1 MCGEPTG
8 PQCTGGAGRGGRRRY
23 TCAVKTYTVQV
34 GDVTRDLPLMEVP
47 GGLRVALFNM
57 LGDTEVTEA
66 AGKALAAKL
75 PSDVEVLVTPEVKAV
90 SLAHVIS
97 RESGKPYIVI
107 RKTQKPYMHDPVA
120 REVVSITTGKP
131 QLLVLDGFDVDK
143 LRGKRVAIVDDVVS
157 SGGTLH
163 SITEILNEVGAEVAA
178 VVAVFTEGQERP
190 EVTALGHLPL
200 FTEERVEG

>member
-1 MCGEPTG
+1 M
-8 PQCTGGAGRGGRRRY
+8 GGVSRE
-23 TCAVKTYTVQV
+23 
-34 GDVTRDLPLMEVP
+34 LPIVEVAP
-47 GGLRVALFNM
+47 GVSVALFNM

-66 AGKALAAKL
+66 AGRALAAKL
-75 PSDVEVLVTPEVKAV
+75 PKDVEVLVTPEVKAL

-97 RESGKPYIVI
+97 RESGLPYIVI
-107 RKTQKPYMHDPVA
+107 RKTEKPYMVRPVA

-143 LRGKRVAIVDDVVS
+143 IQGRKVAIVDDVVS

-163 SITEILNEVGAEVAA
+163 SLSEIISQVGGEVAA

-190 EVTALGHLPL
+190 EVISLGHLPL
-200 FTEERVEG
+200 FK

>member
-1 MCGEPTG
+1 M
-8 PQCTGGAGRGGRRRY
+8 
-23 TCAVKTYTVQV
+23 KTYTVQV
-34 GDVTRDLPLMEVP
+34 GDVTRELPLMEVP
-47 GGLRVALFNM
+47 GGARVALFNM

-66 AGKALAAKL
+66 AGKA
-75 PSDVEVLVTPEVKAV
+75 
-90 SLAHVIS
+90 LAHVIS

-107 RKTQKPYMHDPVA
+107 RKTQKPYMHNPIA

-131 QLLVLDGFDVDK
+131 QLLVLDGFDVEK

-163 SITEILNEVGAEVAA
+163 SITEILDEVGAQVAA

-190 EVTALGHLPL
+190 EVTSLGHLPL
-200 FTEERVEG
+200 FMEGDK

>member
-1 MCGEPTG
+1 M
-8 PQCTGGAGRGGRRRY
+8 GGVGRE
-23 TCAVKTYTVQV
+23 
-34 GDVTRDLPLMEVP
+34 LPIVEVAP
-47 GGLRVALFNM
+47 GVSVALFNM

-66 AGKALAAKL
+66 AGRALAAKL
-75 PSDVEVLVTPEVKAV
+75 PKDVEVLVTPEVKAL

-97 RESGKPYIVI
+97 RESGLPYIVI
-107 RKTQKPYMHDPVA
+107 RKTEKPYMVRPVA

-143 LRGKRVAIVDDVVS
+143 IRGRKVAIVDDVVS

-163 SITEILNEVGAEVAA
+163 SLSEIISQVGGEVAA

-190 EVTALGHLPL
+190 DVISLGHLPL
-200 FTEERVEG
+200 FK

>member
-1 MCGEPTG
+1 MNTF
-8 PQCTGGAGRGGRRRY
+8 
-23 TCAVKTYTVQV
+23 KVQV
-34 GDVTRDLPLMEVP
+34 GAVTRDLPIVP
-47 GGLRVALFNM
+47 VAPGVSVALFNM
-57 LGDTEVTEA
+57 LGDTEVTEE
-66 AGKALAAKL
+66 AGRELARLL
-75 PSDVEVLVTPEVKAV
+75 PADIDVLVTPEVKAL

-107 RKTQKPYMHDPVA
+107 RKTQKPYMVDPVA

-131 QLLVLDGFDVDK
+131 QLLVLDGFDVQK
-143 LRGKRVAIVDDVVS
+143 IRGRKVAIVDDVVS

-163 SITEILNEVGAEVAA
+163 SIRQIIEEVGGEVAA

-200 FTEERVEG
+200 FEGEGSKD

>member
-1 MCGEPTG
+1 MQGQGNPNKQTFHVRTPAPCTLG
-8 PQCTGGAGRGGRRRY
+8 P
-23 TCAVKTYTVQV
+23 VKTHHVQV
-34 GDVTRDLPLMEVP
+34 GTVSRELPIVEVAP
-47 GGLRVALFNM
+47 GVSVALFNM

-66 AGKALAAKL
+66 AGKALAAL
-75 PSDVEVLVTPEVKAV
+75 IPADVDILVTPEVKAL

-107 RKTQKPYMHDPVA
+107 RKTQKPYMVDPVV

-131 QLLVLDGFDVDK
+131 QTLVLDGFDVDK
-143 LRGKRVAIVDDVVS
+143 IRGRKVAIVDDVVS

-163 SITEILNEVGAEVAA
+163 SISQIIQEVGGEVAA
-178 VVAVFTEGQERP
+178 VIAVFTEGQERP

-200 FTEERVEG
+200 FT

>member
-1 MCGEPTG
+1 M
-8 PQCTGGAGRGGRRRY
+8 
-23 TCAVKTYTVQV
+23 KTFEVRV
-34 GDVTRDLPLMEVP
+34 GSVTRVLPIVEVAP
-47 GGLRVALFNM
+47 GVNIALFNM

-66 AGKALAAKL
+66 AGKELARLL
-75 PSDVEVLVTPEVKAV
+75 PASIDVLVTPEVKAV

-107 RKTQKPYMHDPVA
+107 RKTQKPYMVSPVA

-131 QLLVLDGFDVDK
+131 QLLVLDGMDVEK
-143 LRGKRVAIVDDVVS
+143 IRGKKVAIVDDVVS
-157 SGGTLH
+157 SGGTLA
-163 SITEILNEVGAEVAA
+163 SLRQIIEEVGGEVAA

-200 FTEERVEG
+200 FG

>member
-1 MCGEPTG
+1 M
-8 PQCTGGAGRGGRRRY
+8 
-23 TCAVKTYTVQV
+23 KTHKVEV
-34 GDVTRDLPLMEVP
+34 GNVTRELPVVSVAP
-47 GGLRVALFNM
+47 GVSVALFNM

-66 AGKALAAKL
+66 AGRELAARL
-75 PSDVEVLVTPEVKAV
+75 PQDVDVLVTPEVKAL

-107 RKTQKPYMHDPVA
+107 RKTQKPYMVDPVA
-120 REVVSITTGKP
+120 REVVSITTGRP

-143 LRGKRVAIVDDVVS
+143 IRGKKVAVVDDVVS
-157 SGGTLH
+157 SGGTLN
-163 SITEILNEVGAEVAA
+163 SIRQIVEEVGGEVVS

-200 FTEERVEG
+200 YT